1 MDEYILELK
10 DISLTF
16 EDEKILDN
24 ISMKFP
30 KGKLIAITGPSGCGK
45 STLLKISAGLI
56 SPDRGQVFIEG
67 NNIFELSRTT
77 LFQMRKE
84 LAFIFQDAALISN
97 LTVYNNIALP
107 LRHHY
112 NPPED
117 EINRKVTGIL
127 RNVNLENERDLLP
140 AQLSMGQR
148 KLVSFARGLILEP
161 GLIFFDEP
169 VSGIDVIT
177 REKIINMIL
186 PLNDDPDIT
195 LIMVSHNIDFIKSS
209 ADYIALIYENRLIA
223 YDKKDDI
230 LRTTDPIIQRIL
242 SIIIDEET
250 TVAKEVLGILTGEVS
265 EDVFK

>member
-1 MDEYILELK
+1 MDEHILELK
-10 DISLTF
+10 DISHTF
-16 EDEKILDN
+16 EDETILNN

-67 NNIFELSRTT
+67 NNIFELSRTA

-84 LAFIFQDAALISN
+84 FAFIFQDAALISN

-127 RNVNLENERDLLP
+127 KNVDLEDERDLLP

-148 KLVSFARGLILEP
+148 KLASFARGLVLEP

-169 VSGIDVIT
+169 ISGTDAIT
-177 REKIINMIL
+177 REKIINIIL
-186 PLNDDPDIT
+186 SLKDDPEIT
-195 LIMVSHNIDFIKSS
+195 LILVSHNLDFIKNS

-223 YDKKDDI
+223 YDEKEEI
-230 LRTTDPIIQRIL
+230 LRSTNPIIQRIL
-242 SIIIDEET
+242 SIIIDEEA
-250 TVAKEVLGILTGEVS
+250 TVAEEILGILTGSVS